1 MGYYLDI
8 GGTEDSTVTSGYNGD
23 GLSAGTEM

>member
-8 GGTEDSTVTSGYNGD
+8 GGTEDSTVTSEYNGH
-23 GLSAGTEM
+23 GLSAEMEM